1 MSIRTER
8 VASLLQREIASI
20 LSTEYGDQLQPMVTV
35 TGVRVT
41 PDLSIAYVYVSVFGD
56 TEAMKKA
63 AIGHLKDLTPR
74 IRSSLASAIRHQMKS
89 IPEIRFFLDETQER
103 AKKLDD
109 LFDRIRQE
117 RRHRGAEDEPESDQE
132 SAPTSE
138 SAPESPG
145 DA

>member
-56 TEAMKKA
+56 TEAKKKA
-63 AIGHLKDLTPR
+63 AVGHLKDLTPR

-109 LFDRIRQE
+109 LFDRIRKE
-117 RRHRGAEDEPESDQE
+117 RRHRGADTEPDS
-132 SAPTSE
+132 T
-138 SAPESPG
+138 PETTPDSPG